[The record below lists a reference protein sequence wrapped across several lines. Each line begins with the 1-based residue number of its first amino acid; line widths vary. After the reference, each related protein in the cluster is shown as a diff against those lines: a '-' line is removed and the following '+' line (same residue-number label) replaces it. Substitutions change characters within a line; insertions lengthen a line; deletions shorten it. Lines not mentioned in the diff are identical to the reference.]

1 MKNLNLILK
10 NPVALTI
17 AKIAIILFLIDFI
30 KKVFGISQS
39 LLVDHSAAYNLGFT
53 MGAIANIAI
62 KVFGAIVILRM
73 LFTTESFSSQKY
85 SKS

>member
-10 NPVALTI
+10 HPVALTI
-17 AKIAIILFLIDFI
+17 AKIAIVLFLIDFV

-39 LLVDHSAAYNLGFT
+39 LPVDYSTAYNLGFT

-85 SKS
+85 SKR